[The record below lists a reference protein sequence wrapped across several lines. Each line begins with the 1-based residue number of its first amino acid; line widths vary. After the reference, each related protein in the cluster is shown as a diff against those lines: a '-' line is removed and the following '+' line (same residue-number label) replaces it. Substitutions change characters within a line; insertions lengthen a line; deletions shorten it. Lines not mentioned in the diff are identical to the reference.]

1 MVLCVFGYICSSRG
15 SLNNICLMRDIMN
28 NLDMLLM
35 EHICY
40 DIMNGTLLTQEDD
53 ETLEMLLLEIYDDM
67 ISYEKLGV
75 LVGKA

>member
-1 MVLCVFGYICSSRG
+1 
-15 SLNNICLMRDIMN
+15 MRDIMN

-53 ETLEMLLLEIYDDM
+53 ETLAMLLTHMYEDM
-67 ISYEKLGV
+67 KSYEELGV
-75 LVGKA
+75 MVGKA

>member
-1 MVLCVFGYICSSRG
+1 
-15 SLNNICLMRDIMN
+15 MN

-35 EHICY
+35 EHIVY
-40 DIMNGTLLTQEDD
+40 DIVNGTLLTQEDD
-53 ETLEMLLLEIYDDM
+53 ETLEMLLLEIFDDM

>member
-1 MVLCVFGYICSSRG
+1 
-15 SLNNICLMRDIMN
+15 MN

-53 ETLEMLLLEIYDDM
+53 ETLEMVLIEMYDDM
-67 ISYEKLGV
+67 SSWKELGV
-75 LVGKA
+75 IIGEA